1 MRERKVWVEA
11 DRKGHR
17 GVVCL
22 FVWEKSGEEEDERA
36 KLMRENYQRELRFSV
51 VCTL

>member
-11 DRKGHR
+11 DRKG

-22 FVWEKSGEEEDERA
+22 FIWEKSGEEEDE
-36 KLMRENYQRELRFSV
+36 
-51 VCTL
+51 